1 MASGIRSENRP
12 SDALLSPGFRLR
24 LPMGDAFA
32 RILHIPLNDKFLR
45 SGGGMDG
52 VGREH
57 GLYAFFMLLE
67 LTGGRGVGKLL
78 LFLSILVMITGGMW
92 KLSC

>member
-1 MASGIRSENRP
+1 
-12 SDALLSPGFRLR
+12 
-24 LPMGDAFA
+24 MGDAFA

-45 SGGGMDG
+45 SGGGTDG

-67 LTGGRGVGKLL
+67 LMGGGGKLL